1 MDWMWDNRTNYY
13 FMPQFERNGFD
24 KTWKK
29 LRDELKGRK
38 IYISIDMDVLD
49 PAHVPGVSNPE
60 IGGMTTLQMMRM
72 LRELFLQNEVLAI
85 DFVEY
90 SPLLDDRRYNT
101 ANTISRLMRHVLAAK
116 AARKQ
121 GITDPD
127 YVAPEMLKD
136 NSK

>member
-1 MDWMWDNRTNYY
+1 MR
-13 FMPQFERNGFD
+13 
-24 KTWKK
+24 
-29 LRDELKGRK
+29 
-38 IYISIDMDVLD
+38 ISRGVQRCASL
-49 PAHVPGVSNPE
+49 PTCSARPPPGVSNPE

-101 ANTISRLMRHVLAAK
+101 ANTISRLMRPVLAAK

-127 YVAPEMLKD
+127 YVAPEMLQD
-136 NSK
+136 NSE